1 MFFKKTN
8 NRKSRKMSID
18 ELKKKLSDASTK
30 DFSVLNFWLDE
41 SKKKYSFEIYSS
53 ITFKSQTFEGTYE
66 TFKDIAEKVKKEI
79 ETKDAIRRINNAIFE
94 VPKVTNEYKI
104 DSVSFSKNSES
115 LFAEVLFEDLAMP
128 YKILEV
134 PFEQLNLVKFKFTE
148 KELKEFHFKAL
159 SAEQDEINKK
169 IEAEI
174 LKRKKAAE
182 QKEELKKKTEEQNKN
197 EGNKKSE
204 NKAEG
209 KKEELQ
215 KTKKNFFPFFKK
227 KPKAKK
233 IKQEDSKEK
242 VSAEEIEK
250 MANEINEAIKKI

>member
-1 MFFKKTN
+1 MFFKKTD
-8 NRKSRKMSID
+8 NRKSQKMSID
-18 ELKKKLSDASTK
+18 ELKKKLSGASTK

-41 SKKKYSFEIYSS
+41 SRKKYSFEIYSS
-53 ITFKSQTFEGTYE
+53 ITFKSQTFEGTYK

-79 ETKDAIRRINNAIFE
+79 ETKDALRRISNAILE
-94 VPKVTNEYKI
+94 IPKATSEYKI

-115 LFAEVLFEDLAMP
+115 LFAEVFFEDLAMP

-134 PFEQLNLVKFKFTE
+134 PFEQLNSVKFKFTE
-148 KELKEFHFKAL
+148 KEFKEFHFKAL

-182 QKEELKKKTEEQNKN
+182 QKEELKKKIEEQNKN

-215 KTKKNFFPFFKK
+215 KTKKNFFSFFKK

-242 VSAEEIEK
+242 VSAEETEK
-250 MANEINEAIKKI
+250 MPNETNEAIKKI

>member
-8 NRKSRKMSID
+8 NRKSQKMSID

-134 PFEQLNLVKFKFTE
+134 PFEQLNSVKFKFTE
-148 KELKEFHFKAL
+148 NEFREFHFKAL
-159 SAEQDEINKK
+159 SAEQDEVNKK

-182 QKEELKKKTEEQNKN
+182 QKEALKKKIEEQKKN
-197 EGNKKSE
+197 ESKKSE
-204 NKAEG
+204 NKVEEE

-215 KTKKNFFPFFKK
+215 KTKKNFFSFFKK
-227 KPKAKK
+227 KPKAKE

-250 MANEINEAIKKI
+250 MTNEINEAIKKI